1 MDVNACK
8 CMYILPVHTLPAH
21 RSAASPRIETG
32 QEEGADLDLQNHSAK
47 LMSSWYL
54 LLLVWKEIE
63 TLQFLRNI
71 LPSFN
76 IQAGSGIVPRFD
88 NRPTSPSRTWSM
100 QILVEPHSS
109 QTTQKGI
116 TWFELITISSFVCE
130 IWSCQQKIS
139 VACSKKKNSGFFQTV
154 LTKSSFTCILQ
165 ECVESTA
172 SSRGGNWMEQRFLSW
187 ERLWLKENQRNGLSA
202 TNSSRWIGFC
212 QWCCWIS
219 RLRTTCAF
227 FATHL
232 AGCVGLCASLGPWIH
247 FIFSSVFWMLVD
259 ACPYDLW
266 ISYGGFLSW
275 TCDLG
280 GWIPTHFQETRQS
293 PRGFS
298 QQVLCRTRGNP
309 TNRRRE
315 EGAAAL
321 EAGLWHNDFWTWF
334 LTIELTYNIL

>member
-1 MDVNACK
+1 
-8 CMYILPVHTLPAH
+8 MYILPVHTLPAH

-139 VACSKKKNSGFFQTV
+139 VACSKKKTV
-154 LTKSSFTCILQ
+154 DSSKL
-165 ECVESTA
+165 
-172 SSRGGNWMEQRFLSW
+172 SSQSQVLHVSFR
-187 ERLWLKENQRNGLSA
+187 
-202 TNSSRWIGFC
+202 
-212 QWCCWIS
+212 
-219 RLRTTCAF
+219 
-227 FATHL
+227 
-232 AGCVGLCASLGPWIH
+232 
-247 FIFSSVFWMLVD
+247 SVWRV
-259 ACPYDLW
+259 
-266 ISYGGFLSW
+266 
-275 TCDLG
+275 
-280 GWIPTHFQETRQS
+280 
-293 PRGFS
+293 
-298 QQVLCRTRGNP
+298 QQVQEVGI
-309 TNRRRE
+309 
-315 EGAAAL
+315 G
-321 EAGLWHNDFWTWF
+321 WSNDFYHEKGCDWRKIRGMNF
-334 LTIELTYNIL
+334 LQQIPPDG

>member
-1 MDVNACK
+1 
-8 CMYILPVHTLPAH
+8 MYILPVHTLPAH

-130 IWSCQQKIS
+130 IWSCQQKIN

-187 ERLWLKENQRNGLSA
+187 ERLWLKENQRNELSA

-227 FATHL
+227 FATHF
-232 AGCVGLCASLGPWIH
+232 AGCCGSVCLPWTLDSFH
-247 FIFSSVFWMLVD
+247 IFQCLRMLMD

-266 ISYGGFLSW
+266 ISYDGFLLW
-275 TCDLG
+275 TCGSPVIFRKPDHPPAAFRNRSCAEHG
-280 GWIPTHFQETRQS
+280 AIPQTDGER
-293 PRGFS
+293 R
-298 QQVLCRTRGNP
+298 VLQP
-309 TNRRRE
+309 
-315 EGAAAL
+315 
-321 EAGLWHNDFWTWF
+321 
-334 LTIELTYNIL
+334 